1 MKNIDDFFGEDQD
14 QNVDTLIEVTK
25 RFFTFVSQLA
35 EIVDELGK
43 DYSELIIKVEQLLQS
58 SSSPQASAP
67 PPTPVSAVA
76 PPPVPVSTS
85 APPPVPGAPTASP
98 STAPPSFPAPPSP
111 TQATAPPPVP
121 ANPLQAEI
129 SSAMQ
134 NQPSPPSASSGLPPL
149 PGVPAAAPPATGQ
162 PAAAPPAFGQSR
174 PPGPGG
180 APGAKPR
187 VSPMNLKAQMNMELK
202 EAFARIKKGWSEE
215 DQ

>member
-43 DYSELIIKVEQLLQS
+43 DYYELTNKVDQLLQS
-58 SSSPQASAP
+58 PSSPQASTP
-67 PPTPVSAVA
+67 PPTPVSAAA
-76 PPPVPVSTS
+76 PPPIPVSTS

-149 PGVPAAAPPATGQ
+149 PGVPAAAPPA
-162 PAAAPPAFGQSR
+162 FGQSR